1 MMRWLPVYNVGI
13 AAICAGAVA
22 VAASG
27 SGAGER
33 ADQWTKRAEA
43 GRQSVLRA
51 SARDRESVA
60 RYTTL
65 AAEYDGLVAR
75 VQQHQ
80 ARLAAEITATRKL
93 RRKVVIGTTIVS
105 YAPAGAA
112 R

>member
-1 MMRWLPVYNVGI
+1 MRWLPVYNVGL
-13 AAICAGAVA
+13 AGVCAVAVA
-22 VAASG
+22 VAASS

-33 ADQWTKRAEA
+33 ADRWTKRAEA
-43 GRQSVLRA
+43 NRQSVLRA

-75 VQQHQ
+75 VKQHQ
-80 ARLAAEITATRKL
+80 TRLAAEITATRKL
-93 RRKVVIGTTIVS
+93 RRKVVIGSTIVS
-105 YAPAGAA
+105 YTPAG